1 MTIPVRR
8 SAEEAGRLGDEIYQR
23 DIRHLVEAD
32 HFGEYVAIDVDS
44 GDYAIADSVLAAA
57 DQLRKRRPDADGWL
71 VRVGYRAPRSF
82 GAGSLRVTK

>member
-1 MTIPVRR
+1 MTTPVRR
-8 SAEEAGRLGDEIYQR
+8 SAEETARLGGEIYER
-23 DIRHLVEAD
+23 DIRSHVEAD
-32 HFGEYVAIDVDS
+32 HFGEYVAIDVYS

-57 DQLRKRRPDADGWL
+57 GQLRNRHPDADGWL